1 MNQVNPVK
9 QLNQVKPANQVKQVK
24 QVNKVNQV
32 NQVKQV
38 KRKKKEKKEREFLAG
53 GQRDQS
59 MVVQDVLADLKII
72 SRRVVWGELFI
83 GRTREYFGSTK
94 SPSRNNTKLKDLQDQ
109 AQTLHLGLS

>member
-53 GQRDQS
+53 GRRDQS

-72 SRRVVWGELFI
+72 SRRVVLGSFFPFI
-83 GRTREYFGSTK
+83 VCTQK
-94 SPSRNNTKLKDLQDQ
+94 SCMGYVLLIKALERLRLLLK
-109 AQTLHLGLS
+109 QTSLLE

>member
-9 QLNQVKPANQVKQVK
+9 QLNQVKPANQVKQVN
-24 QVNKVNQV
+24 QENQV
-32 NQVKQV
+32 NQVK
-38 KRKKKEKKEREFLAG
+38 RKKNEKKEREFLAG
-53 GQRDQS
+53 GRRDQS

>member
-9 QLNQVKPANQVKQVK
+9 QLNQVKPANQVK

-53 GQRDQS
+53 GRRDQS
-59 MVVQDVLADLKII
+59 MVVQDVLADLKMESWCTWNNI
-72 SRRVVWGELFI
+72 SL
-83 GRTREYFGSTK
+83 SDK
-94 SPSRNNTKLKDLQDQ
+94 DCPS
-109 AQTLHLGLS
+109 HLIP

>member
-9 QLNQVKPANQVKQVK
+9 QLNQVKPANQVK

-53 GQRDQS
+53 GRRDQS
-59 MVVQDVLADLKII
+59 MVVQDVLADLTII